1 MRWKDVFLI
10 WFWADLLIGAGTAIA
25 GFFMSEVDVDGFPM
39 LLMVGI
45 YGLLITLPSLG
56 VMCIFHAAYTY
67 SNKPRQNY
75 LVHYSLLIILINIAY
90 WFISVYKSRFYV
102 DEMVTAFFLY
112 TTFSGILAL
121 LLVNHR
127 IKKRISNT
135 AIAQEIT

>member
-1 MRWKDVFLI
+1 MRWKDIFLI
-10 WFWADLLIGAGTAIA
+10 WVWANLLIGAGTAIA
-25 GFFMSEVDVDGFPM
+25 AFFMSDMEVDAFPII
-39 LLMVGI
+39 LMVGI

-56 VMCIFHAAYTY
+56 IMCIFHAAYTY
-67 SNKPRQNY
+67 SNKLRQNY
-75 LVHYSLLIILINIAY
+75 LVHYSLLIISINIVY
-90 WFISVYKSRFYV
+90 WVVAVYMGRFYM

-135 AIAQEIT
+135 AIAEEIT